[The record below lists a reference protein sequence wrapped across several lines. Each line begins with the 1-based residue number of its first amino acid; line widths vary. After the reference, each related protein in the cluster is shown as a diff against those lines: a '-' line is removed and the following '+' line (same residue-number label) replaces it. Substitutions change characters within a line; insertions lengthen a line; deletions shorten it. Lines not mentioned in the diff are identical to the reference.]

1 MHLLKSTSAFP
12 FSDASLMLPA
22 QQAGVAPIRKECPP
36 GACVCERDRLL
47 EDPAADTR
55 ILMLTREE
63 EKKLIA
69 RIESVASHAQLK
81 HLELRMQDL
90 LGITIRITR
99 GSREVRTAR
108 GLSIEVIE
116 RPGLCRK
123 TRTAIPAAIRRC
135 LEKNPEIVYAILN
148 ADDLL
153 GQ

>member
-1 MHLLKSTSAFP
+1 
-12 FSDASLMLPA
+12 MLPA

-47 EDPAADTR
+47 EDPTADTR

-69 RIESVASHAQLK
+69 RIEAVASHAQLK
-81 HLELRMQDL
+81 HLESRMQDL

-99 GSREVRTAR
+99 GMREVRSAR
-108 GLSIEVIE
+108 GLGIEVVE

-123 TRTAIPAAIRRC
+123 TRVAIPAAIRRC

>member
-1 MHLLKSTSAFP
+1 
-12 FSDASLMLPA
+12 MLPA
-22 QQAGVAPIRKECPP
+22 LPDGVFPIRKECPP

-47 EDPAADTR
+47 GDPAADTR

-63 EKKLIA
+63 EKKLIG
-69 RIESVASHAQLK
+69 RIENVASHAQLK
-81 HLELRMQDL
+81 HLELRMQEQ

-99 GSREVRTAR
+99 GSREVRSAR
-108 GLSIEVIE
+108 GLSIEVAE